1 MPRMALDDVAKAQ
14 AFSRLDRI
22 QWLLEELEK
31 PQSESTREQLRV
43 RVRREVDLAKLAVLQ
58 PLGSHDS
65 DPMPPEK
72 RRAAFLEHLRSQAAQ
87 LLRMAGHEAMQS
99 QVLSAIRDLDEA
111 SLWLDRLETSE
122 EGPYLLRLID
132 LAADFASFRLVMV
145 RRALDTLGPDAE
157 ALG

>member
-1 MPRMALDDVAKAQ
+1 MALDDVAKAQ

-22 QWLLEELEK
+22 QWLLDELEK
-31 PQSESTREQLRV
+31 PQSDSAREQLRV
-43 RVRREVDLAKLAVLQ
+43 RVRREVDLAKLTVLQ

-72 RRAAFLEHLRSQAAQ
+72 RRATLLESLRSQAAQ
-87 LLRMAGHEAMQS
+87 VLRTAGREAMQA
-99 QVLSAIRDLDEA
+99 QVRSAIKDLDEA

-132 LAADFASFRLVMV
+132 LAIDFAGFRLVMV
-145 RRALDTLGPDAE
+145 RRALDTQGPDAE
-157 ALG
+157 VLG